1 MDNLSRLIFVLLF
14 GFSASLC
21 ADINLN
27 EDISDEG
34 LILRWRQQKYTL
46 ESFNA
51 FLEANAQEHEE
62 DLQENAESENLHAK
76 ERMNSIFKE
85 YKEGD
90 EIWSYHNNL
99 FEKKMGRYG
108 FALFRKDRL
117 IVHVTLFMN

>member
-1 MDNLSRLIFVLLF
+1 MNNLSRLIFVLLF

-21 ADINLN
+21 ADVNLN
-27 EDISDEG
+27 EDISDDG

-51 FLEANAQEHEE
+51 FLEAKAQEH
-62 DLQENAESENLHAK
+62 LQENPGSQNLHAK

-108 FALFRKDRL
+108 YALFRKDRL